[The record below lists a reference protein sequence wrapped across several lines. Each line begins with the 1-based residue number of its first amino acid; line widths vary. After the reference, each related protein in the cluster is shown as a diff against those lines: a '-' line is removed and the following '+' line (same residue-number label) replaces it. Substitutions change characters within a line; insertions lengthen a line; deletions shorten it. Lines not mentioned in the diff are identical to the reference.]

1 MMQIITDSVGEKGA
15 NAVHDAALVQAIL
28 LKIPRAVTATQREA
42 QYLTSYDG
50 VCGKNTIAAIKAF
63 QNDFVFVNN
72 ATQQSVPNPNAT
84 AGLVKADDATW
95 KALLAQVPEEFKNL
109 RVLNGGKTVYVEAT
123 ADEKQAK
130 ITALSSLTFTT
141 LFRDKVASCINEMHR
156 LHGIAL
162 GVCRA
167 GDRRTFQKQFEIRRD
182 TPANTNAG
190 PGESNHNFGMATDI
204 GFGGLRWLHTDGTV
218 EANETCWLHKLD
230 PNQKG
235 TSAEANRFWDAQR
248 AVGTS
253 ATVSMFRGPAG
264 DRPHLQNWDDS
275 RVKMKER
282 LAVHL
287 QNSGKMKWSLVSSAY
302 ACDLGY
308 GGKHYSVGTAMKI
321 WDLDATVTAANI
333 DEARAEAHARALKA
347 LPKGTPPP
355 PAPAKATAADVTAMK
370 QLLRE
375 DFDAADTNWQNWTP
389 S

>member
-1 MMQIITDSVGEKGA
+1 MQVITGTVGEKGG

-28 LKIPRAVTATQREA
+28 LKISRAVTTTQRA
-42 QYLTSYDG
+42 TRYLDSYDG
-50 VCGKNTIAAIKAF
+50 VCGKNTIAAIRAF

-72 ATQQSVPNPNAT
+72 ATQQSVPNPDAT

-95 KALLAQVPEEFKNL
+95 KALIAQVPEEFKNL
-109 RVLNGGKTVYVEAT
+109 RVLNGGKIVYVEAT

-130 ITALSSLTFTT
+130 IAALSALTFTAA
-141 LFRDKVASCINEMHR
+141 FRDKVVACINEMHR

-162 GVCRA
+162 GVCHA

-182 TPANTNAG
+182 TPANTKAG

-230 PNQKG
+230 KSA
-235 TSAEANRFWDAQR
+235 SAETTRFWDAQR
-248 AVGTS
+248 VVGTS
-253 ATVSMFRGPAG
+253 STVGMFRGPVG

-275 RVKMKER
+275 LVNMKSR
-282 LAVHL
+282 LAAHL
-287 QNSGKMKWSLVSSAY
+287 QASGTMKWSLVDGAY

-308 GGKHYSVGTAMKI
+308 GGTHYSVGRAMQI

-333 DEARAEAHARALKA
+333 DEARAEAHARALKVLA
-347 LPKGTPPP
+347 RGTPPP
-355 PAPAKATAADVTAMK
+355 AVPAKATAADVTAMK
-370 QLLRE
+370 QALRD